1 MLNLANNNDFFK
13 NIYQILCLCVFV
25 LSLPKAMCK
34 KQACTYA
41 SKDPLLKQLLVQGLK
56 GLGQLHACSIQ
67 HQSASLSAS
76 FDSFLYS
83 CLVG

>member
-41 SKDPLLKQLLVQGLK
+41 SKDPLLKQLLCVAKATQ
-56 GLGQLHACSIQ
+56 ASCISCIQ
-67 HQSASLSAS
+67 Q
-76 FDSFLYS
+76 YQQPY
-83 CLVG
+83 